1 MISPLIPK
9 SDWLLISH
17 YSITLESNVK
27 VMRIIEI
34 VTNFRSFRLSNNF
47 SISLPL
53 KIWRDQCSEYQYY
66 CLGVKG
72 QTNSPCQ
79 CNRVNQDFCDL
90 ELCDNVVIW
99 LGNFCSILQL
109 QSLKWEPFLAV
120 SCFIYSEIFASVL
133 CT

>member
-34 VTNFRSFRLSNNF
+34 VTNFRSSRLSNNF

-53 KIWRDQCSEYQYY
+53 EIWRDQCSEYQYY

-79 CNRVNQDFCDL
+79 CNRANQDLCDS
-90 ELCDNVVIW
+90 ELCDNMVIW
-99 LGNFCSILQL
+99 LRNFCRILQL

-120 SCFIYSEIFASVL
+120 SCFIYSEIFASVS

>member
-17 YSITLESNVK
+17 YSFTLESNVK

-34 VTNFRSFRLSNNF
+34 VTNFRSSRLSNNF
-47 SISLPL
+47 SLSLPL
-53 KIWRDQCSEYQYY
+53 EIWRDQCSEYQYY

-79 CNRVNQDFCDL
+79 CNRANQDLCDS
-90 ELCDNVVIW
+90 ELCDNMVIW
-99 LGNFCSILQL
+99 LRNFCRILQL

-120 SCFIYSEIFASVL
+120 SCFIYSEIFASVS